1 MLRPGGFSSDPSKE
15 MAGIF
20 EQSLTMRTMNM
31 LERGM
36 DASLLRRRVLADN
49 MANVSVPHFKR
60 SEVSFEADLKRAVE
74 SERVFEEQ
82 STALRTSDPL
92 HFPRSPS
99 GYRDYR
105 QVTPRVHVDYL
116 SSMRNDGNNV
126 DMEDESM
133 KVVRNQL
140 HYSLLA
146 NRIGNNFRQLNQ
158 LVRLA

>member
-1 MLRPGGFSSDPSKE
+1 MGLFQE
-15 MAGIF
+15 
-20 EQSLTMRTMNM
+20 SLTMRSMNM

-36 DASLLRRRVLADN
+36 DAALVRRRVLADN
-49 MANVSVPHFKR
+49 IANVSVPHFKR

-74 SERVFEEQ
+74 SERVFDEQ
-82 STALRTSDPL
+82 STRLRTEDPK
-92 HFPRSPS
+92 HFARSP
-99 GYRDYR
+99 GDYRDYLG
-105 QVTPRVHVDYL
+105 VKPRVHLDYL

-133 KVVRNQL
+133 KIVRNQL
-140 HYSLLA
+140 HYSMLA